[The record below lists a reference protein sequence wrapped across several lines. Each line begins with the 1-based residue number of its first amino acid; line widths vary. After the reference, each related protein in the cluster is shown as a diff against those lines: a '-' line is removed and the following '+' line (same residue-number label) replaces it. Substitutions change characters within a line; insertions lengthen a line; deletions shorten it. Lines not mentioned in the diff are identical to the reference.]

1 MMNRLWMWLLFKLDE
16 LVRALLRAAQ
26 RREKVR
32 IFKRH
37 LKRLDAWKN

>member
-1 MMNRLWMWLLFKLDE
+1 MMNRMWIWLLFKLDK

-26 RREKVR
+26 WRERVR
-32 IFKRH
+32 IFKCH

>member
-1 MMNRLWMWLLFKLDE
+1 MMNRLWIWVLFKLDE
-16 LVRALLRAAQ
+16 LVCARLRAAQ